1 MPHNSRTKERQSKK
15 APALPSGTVTFLF
28 TDIEGSTERW
38 EKHHNAMKAAVAR
51 HEHMMRDAI
60 SRHAGYI
67 FKTVGDAFCAA
78 FATAPNAVNAALDAQ
93 RALSAEDFS
102 AVHGLRVRMGLHT
115 GYAEERDSD
124 YFGPAVNRVARLMS
138 IGNGGQILL
147 SGAAHELAQHD
158 APHELRFT
166 DLGLHRLKDLAQPEH
181 VWQLTVKDLPS
192 EFARLNS
199 LDTLPNNLPVQVT
212 SFRGREKDLE
222 DLKAQLAE
230 HRLITLLGA
239 GGVGKT
245 RLAAQLGAEV
255 LDRFRDGVW
264 IADLATVNDAGLVS
278 SVVARTLGVS
288 QAQVRMVDES
298 LTQSLKRKQL
308 LLVLDNC
315 EHVLEAA
322 AAVADSIHRH
332 CPEVRILTTTRQAL
346 GVSGEKVL
354 RLASL
359 AVPEKV
365 ADLEATEALGFGA
378 VALFAD
384 RASLV
389 DQSFRLG
396 DDNASSVCD
405 ICRRLDGIP
414 LAIEL
419 AAARVK
425 VMSIPTIA
433 QRLDERFKILTGGS
447 RTALPRQKT
456 LSALFDWSYDLL
468 SAPERALFNRAAIFA
483 GSFTL
488 DAATSVCAGGGI
500 DQSDV
505 LDLLVSLAD
514 KSLVAVDTSGGHES
528 YRMLESTRQYA
539 LEKLT
544 ASGERESLARRHAE
558 YFRDVAQ
565 KAEKSFGSVPLSD
578 WLKRVEPEVENF
590 RAAMDWALVK
600 DQDVALGGSVAAALE
615 MFWWHG
621 GVEAEGFRWI
631 DTAFHKID
639 ESEHPE
645 VAAELRR
652 ALGLLMS
659 RVLYS

>member
-1 MPHNSRTKERQSKK
+1 MPHNTRTKERQPKK
-15 APALPSGTVTFLF
+15 TQSLPTGTVTFLF
-28 TDIEGSTERW
+28 SDIEGSTERW
-38 EKHHNAMKAAVAR
+38 EKHHAPMKAAVAR
-51 HEHMMRDAI
+51 HERLMRDAI
-60 SRHAGYI
+60 ARHDGHV

-115 GYAEERDSD
+115 GYAEERDAD
-124 YFGPAVNRVARLMS
+124 YFGPAVNRVARLVS

-147 SGAAHELAQHD
+147 SGAAYELVQHD
-158 APHELRFT
+158 APQEMRFS
-166 DLGLHRLKDLAQPEH
+166 DLGSHRLKDLAQPEH
-181 VWQLTVKDLPS
+181 VWQVTAKDMPD

-212 SFRGREKDLE
+212 TFRGREKDLE

-230 HRLITLLGA
+230 HRLISLIGA

-255 LDRFRDGVW
+255 LDRFPDGVW
-264 IADLATVNDAGLVS
+264 IADLASVTDAGLVT
-278 SVVARTLGVS
+278 SVVAKTLGVS
-288 QAQVRMVDES
+288 QAQVRLVDES
-298 LTQSLKRKQL
+298 MTQSLKRKRL

-322 AAVADSIHRH
+322 AALADSVHRQ
-332 CPEVRILTTTRQAL
+332 CPDVWILTTTRQAM
-346 GVSGEKVL
+346 GITGEKVL
-354 RLASL
+354 RLSSL
-359 AVPEKV
+359 AVPEKMV
-365 ADLEATEALGFGA
+365 SHDATTALSFGA

-389 DQSFRLG
+389 DQTFRLG
-396 DDNASSVCD
+396 DENASAVCD

-425 VMSIPTIA
+425 GMSIPTLA
-433 QRLDERFKILTGGS
+433 KRLDERFKILTGGS

-468 SAPERALFNRAAIFA
+468 SPQERTLFARAAIFA
-483 GSFTL
+483 GGFTL
-488 DAATSVCAGGGI
+488 DAAASVCGGGEI
-500 DQSDV
+500 ESADV
-505 LDLLVSLAD
+505 LDLLASLAD
-514 KSLVAVDTSGGHES
+514 KSLIQIDTTSGHES
-528 YRMLESTRQYA
+528 HRMLESTRQYA

-544 ASGERESLARRHAE
+544 ASAEHESLARRHAD
-558 YFRDVAQ
+558 YFRDVAK
-565 KAEKSFGSVPLSD
+565 KAEGSFGSMPLSD
-578 WLKRVEPEVENF
+578 WLGRLEPDVENF
-590 RAAMDWALVK
+590 RAAMDWALVN
-600 DQDVALGGSVAAALE
+600 DHDVALGGTIAASLE
-615 MFWWHG
+615 MLWWHG

-631 DTAFHKID
+631 DAAFHKID